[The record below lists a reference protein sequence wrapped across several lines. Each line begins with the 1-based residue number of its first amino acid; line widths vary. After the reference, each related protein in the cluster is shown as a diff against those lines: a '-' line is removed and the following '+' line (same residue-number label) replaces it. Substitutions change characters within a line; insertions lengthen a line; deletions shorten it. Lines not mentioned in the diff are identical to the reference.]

1 MSHHR
6 LRAGRA
12 PGLSAA
18 LVLTVAFAVG
28 CGPAE
33 DKETAKAAATPAARS
48 AAPTPA
54 SAMPNGVEK
63 LNAAEILSRA
73 RKATASAKSLR
84 MRGQVEEEGEKY
96 ALDFRYAG
104 KAKAT
109 GSFGMGAQNIQI
121 TRIGTDL
128 YFKGDDAFWKSIGGK
143 PAVQLLSGKH
153 LRTTVKN
160 RDFKEMALFTD
171 RSALLT
177 EAVKSLDGWKKGQT
191 GAVGGVPTVALVA
204 STGDKIHVA
213 MRGEPYVLRLDGGAG
228 NRVDYLAYD
237 QPVDV
242 RRPPA
247 KTVVDADALK

>member
-1 MSHHR
+1 VNHR

-12 PGLSAA
+12 PGLPAA
-18 LVLTVAFAVG
+18 LALTVAFAVG

-33 DKETAKAAATPAARS
+33 DKETAKAASTPAARS

-63 LNAAEILSRA
+63 LKPAEILSRA

-84 MRGQVEEEGEKY
+84 MRGQVEEQGEKY

-104 KAKAT
+104 TAKAT
-109 GSFGMGAQNIQI
+109 GSFELDAQKIEI
-121 TRIGTDL
+121 TRLGKDV

-143 PAVQLLSGKH
+143 AAVQLLSGKH

-160 RDFKEMALFTD
+160 PDFKEMALFTD

-177 EAVKSLDGWKKGQT
+177 EAVKSLGGWKKGKT
-191 GAVGGVPTVALVA
+191 GAVGGIPTVVLVA
-204 STGDKIHVA
+204 STGDRIHVA
-213 MRGEPYVLRLDGGAG
+213 MRGQPYVLRLDGGAG
-228 NRVDYLAYD
+228 NQIEYLAYD